1 MTIRLEPA
9 AMLSRRCARGDL
21 YHDHGRNVRMIIVKI
36 VMIDGDKIG
45 VEINSKSC

>member
-9 AMLSRRCARGDL
+9 AILSRRCARGVI
-21 YHDHGRNVRMIIVKI
+21 NIMIMVEMRMIIAKI